1 MPRQK
6 QKTDPPLTSVIRSVR
21 IALSGLAARTTTIQ
35 KTLTTID
42 ENLKDIEMESDVHKD
57 EEIEHLKE
65 NIEQTKNEMD
75 KQIEYFKQRYEQ
87 LKSSQIPAGNT
98 LTVGD
103 VESLRTTNISLMDQ
117 INDYRQREAK
127 LYEQIEEEK
136 EAKRDAE
143 REKEDLKEQ
152 LYILREQIKKARK
165 RKQKK

>member
-1 MPRQK
+1 MPLQK